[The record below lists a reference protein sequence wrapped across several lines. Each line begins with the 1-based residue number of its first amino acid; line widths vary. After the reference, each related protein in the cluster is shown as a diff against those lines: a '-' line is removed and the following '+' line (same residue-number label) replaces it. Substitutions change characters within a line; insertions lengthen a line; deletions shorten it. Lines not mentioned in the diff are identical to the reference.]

1 MGLFR
6 LTLRKQ
12 SGSRPRGDG
21 QRAMFFLMR
30 LAFWIGLVLVL
41 LPTDKSADDANVPE
55 IKAGDAM
62 SAAAS
67 AVSDM
72 SQFCTRQPSACAVGS
87 EAASVIGHRAQAGA
101 RKVYQMIT
109 EKRPDTTG
117 SIDEAHDEIDDAPG
131 LTPSATGAPP
141 AGMPS
146 VDLHPEWQDPVSA
159 PQTVP
164 SVAQDDETRPAQ

>member
-1 MGLFR
+1 
-6 LTLRKQ
+6 
-12 SGSRPRGDG
+12 
-21 QRAMFFLMR
+21 MFFLMR

-41 LPTDKSADDANVPE
+41 LPADKNTDDANTPN
-55 IKAGDAM
+55 IKASDAM

-87 EAASVIGHRAQAGA
+87 DAASLIGHRAQAGA
-101 RKVYQMIT
+101 RKIYQMIT

-117 SIDEAHDEIDDAPG
+117 SIEESPVETDAA
-131 LTPSATGAPP
+131 LNPP
-141 AGMPS
+141 AEASQSKDTPPI
-146 VDLHPEWQDPVSA
+146 DLRPGWPVAA

-164 SVAQDDETRPAQ
+164 PASVGETQPAQ

>member
-1 MGLFR
+1 
-6 LTLRKQ
+6 
-12 SGSRPRGDG
+12 
-21 QRAMFFLMR
+21 MFFLMR

-117 SIDEAHDEIDDAPG
+117 SIDESHDEIDEAPG
-131 LTPSATGAPP
+131 LPSSTP
-141 AGMPS
+141 AGTPS
-146 VDLHPEWQDPVSA
+146 VDLQPEWQEPVAAPLTIPSA
-159 PQTVP
+159 
-164 SVAQDDETRPAQ
+164 ADDETRPAQ

>member
-1 MGLFR
+1 
-6 LTLRKQ
+6 
-12 SGSRPRGDG
+12 
-21 QRAMFFLMR
+21 MFFLMR

-41 LPTDKSADDANVPE
+41 LPTDKSTNDANVPE

-87 EAASVIGHRAQAGA
+87 EAASMIGHRAQAGA
-101 RKVYQMIT
+101 RKVYQIIT

-117 SIDEAHDEIDDAPG
+117 SIDEGHVELEVSPG
-131 LTPSATGAPP
+131 LTPSTTGSQPTDLQPVDPQPEWHDPVAAPETVPP
-141 AGMPS
+141 AA
-146 VDLHPEWQDPVSA
+146 DN
-159 PQTVP
+159 
-164 SVAQDDETRPAQ
+164 ETRSAQ